1 MAIPRVKPNVSL
13 RLLPCVVQG
22 VGDQRGE
29 YGPCAK
35 CSGCNGSS
43 QPGTFSFSSLSFSLS
58 KTSLKLDEA
67 LIIYHLHSCCCH
79 ITHSNRLTLSK
90 TSLKQAHDVL
100 SITLQKNTTSYGP
113 LSSSSRLA
121 DGNMSDE
128 NENIGYHSY
137 RIYPT
142 INYKTSKQHDD
153 DKGKVSWAKRAE
165 LLQVF

>member
-1 MAIPRVKPNVSL
+1 M
-13 RLLPCVVQG
+13 
-22 VGDQRGE
+22 
-29 YGPCAK
+29 
-35 CSGCNGSS
+35 NGNS
-43 QPGTFSFSSLSFSLS
+43 TS
-58 KTSLKLDEA
+58 KTKRIIKIITMRGLGCWRSTGRIWTMCEVFRMQRLFSTRHFFIFIVVFLVVKKPHSNLTRH

-121 DGNMSDE
+121 DGNMLDE

-165 LLQVF
+165 LL

>member
-1 MAIPRVKPNVSL
+1 MKQKLHWHV
-13 RLLPCVVQG
+13 
-22 VGDQRGE
+22 
-29 YGPCAK
+29 
-35 CSGCNGSS
+35 SGCWKSTGLTWTMFEVFRMQRLFSTRHFFIFIVDFLVFKNLTQTWRGTWLFVIFTVAVVKSLTQTGSHC
-43 QPGTFSFSSLSFSLS
+43 Q
-58 KTSLKLDEA
+58 K
-67 LIIYHLHSCCCH
+67 
-79 ITHSNRLTLSK
+79 N
-90 TSLKQAHDVL
+90 SLKQAHDVL

-165 LLQVF
+165 LL

>member
-1 MAIPRVKPNVSL
+1 MDHVRSVQDATALLNQALFHFHRCLSRCQKPHSNL
-13 RLLPCVVQG
+13 TRH
-22 VGDQRGE
+22 
-29 YGPCAK
+29 
-35 CSGCNGSS
+35 
-43 QPGTFSFSSLSFSLS
+43 
-58 KTSLKLDEA
+58 

-121 DGNMSDE
+121 DGNMLDE

-165 LLQVF
+165 LL

>member
-1 MAIPRVKPNVSL
+1 MNGNSTSKTKRIIKIITMRGLGCWRSTGRIWTMCEVFRMQRLFSTRHFFIFIVVFLVVKNL
-13 RLLPCVVQG
+13 TQTW
-22 VGDQRGE
+22 RGT
-29 YGPCAK
+29 YHL
-35 CSGCNGSS
+35 SSS
-43 QPGTFSFSSLSFSLS
+43 QLLLS
-58 KTSLKLDEA
+58 
-67 LIIYHLHSCCCH
+67 YH
-79 ITHSNRLTLSK
+79 
-90 TSLKQAHDVL
+90 SLKQAHDVL

-165 LLQVF
+165 LL